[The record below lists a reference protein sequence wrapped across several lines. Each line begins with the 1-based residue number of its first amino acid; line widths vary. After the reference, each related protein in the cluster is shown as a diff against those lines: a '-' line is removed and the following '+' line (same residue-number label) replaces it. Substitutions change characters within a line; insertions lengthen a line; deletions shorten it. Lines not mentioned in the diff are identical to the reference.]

1 MSTVGPVF
9 LSERIKERRFS
20 GGQLKRGILFR
31 SQGARSN
38 PIIRSIRDIQ
48 RRNLRSRHE
57 SNTVKNT
64 LSGET
69 QQAEDAVQKL
79 KQAFWCANSCF
90 NDMWAYQQ
98 EENQARREFL
108 KKAYE
113 DITGF

>member
-1 MSTVGPVF
+1 V
-9 LSERIKERRFS
+9 
-20 GGQLKRGILFR
+20 
-31 SQGARSN
+31 
-38 PIIRSIRDIQ
+38 
-48 RRNLRSRHE
+48 
-57 SNTVKNT
+57 

-113 DITGF
+113 DITGNDIESTLRSLTFD